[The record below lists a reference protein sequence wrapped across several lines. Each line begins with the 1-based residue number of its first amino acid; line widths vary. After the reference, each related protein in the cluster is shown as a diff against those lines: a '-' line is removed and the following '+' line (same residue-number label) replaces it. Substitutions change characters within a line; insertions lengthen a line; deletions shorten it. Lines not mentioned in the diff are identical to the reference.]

1 MTQKSLP
8 VIRFAVIS
16 LMIAAMI
23 IPGIATAAKVISGGE
38 QRRSM
43 LELRRL
49 STFQQLAARI
59 SSGRFNWSTLPTAL
73 DESFE
78 DQLAGRVAVTQ
89 SVNSVLALG
98 LSHST
103 ADEITIG
110 RDGFW
115 FRTGDSYDMLACA
128 SPAGIDETA
137 ADALEAAYVGLDH
150 RLAAQ
155 GIRLYTLVVPNK
167 AAVYPE
173 GLPPHVASR
182 CLERPYFAERMVQR
196 LRADGMRIAFDLD
209 WFRDYPAERLWDRRN
224 YHWSTGG
231 GMAYMSHEFSD
242 GLLSDL
248 GIEPATIN
256 WLTRRRSE
264 RIDIANRLGVIP
276 MTYDYPYPGI
286 PEAIRRVRNG
296 VEVRGELG
304 DYSAHVNA
312 SALSQVRF
320 FDGRPDG
327 PRAMLIGDSFSKRPD
342 EYFAR
347 HFSETLVVQTNSMGS
362 ALGPG
367 RFDAIIEQYH
377 PDIVL
382 FMFEQAKFEPIL
394 GSDRARSWISAF
406 EPPRQ

>member
-8 VIRFAVIS
+8 FIRFAVIA

-23 IPGIATAAKVISGGE
+23 IPGIATVAKVASGGE

-49 STFQQLAARI
+49 STFQQLGARI
-59 SSGRFNWSTLPTAL
+59 ASGRFDWSTLPGAL
-73 DESFE
+73 DSSFE
-78 DQLAGRVAVTQ
+78 DQLAGRVAITQ
-89 SVNSVLALG
+89 SVNSTLALG

-110 RDGFW
+110 QDGFW

-128 SPAGIDETA
+128 SPSGIDENA
-137 ADALEAAYVGLDH
+137 ASALEAAYLGLDQ
-150 RLAAQ
+150 RMAAQ
-155 GIRLYTLVVPNK
+155 GIQLYMLIVPNK

-173 GLPPHVASR
+173 ELPPHVASR
-182 CLERPYFAERMVQR
+182 CVERPYFAETMAQR
-196 LRADGMRIAFDLD
+196 LRADGVRIAFDLD
-209 WFRDYPAERLWDRRN
+209 WFRTYPAERLWDRRN
-224 YHWSTGG
+224 YHWTTGG
-231 GMAYMSHEFSD
+231 GMAFMSYQFSD

-248 GIEPATIN
+248 DIEPATIN

-264 RIDIANRLGVIP
+264 RIDIANRLGVFP

-286 PEAIRRVRNG
+286 PEAIRGVRNG
-296 VEVRGELG
+296 VEARRVEG

-312 SALSQVRF
+312 SALSQLRF
-320 FDGRPDG
+320 FEGRPDG
-327 PRAMLIGDSFSKRPD
+327 LRAMLIGDSFSKRPD

-362 ALGPG
+362 ALEPG

-382 FMFEQAKFEPIL
+382 FMFEQAKFEPIN

-406 EPPRQ
+406 QPPRQ

>member
-1 MTQKSLP
+1 MTQNSLP
-8 VIRFAVIS
+8 SIRFAVIF

-23 IPGIATAAKVISGGE
+23 IPGIATAAKVASGDE
-38 QRRSM
+38 ARRSA

-49 STFQQLAARI
+49 STFQQLGARI
-59 SSGRFNWSTLPTAL
+59 GSGRFDWSTLPDAL
-73 DESFE
+73 DNSFE

-89 SVNSVLALG
+89 GVNSVLALG

-115 FRTGDSYDMLACA
+115 FRTGDAYDMLACA
-128 SPAGIDETA
+128 SPAGIDEVA
-137 ADALEAAYVGLDH
+137 ASELEAAYAGLDQ
-150 RLAAQ
+150 RMAAQ
-155 GIRLYTLVVPNK
+155 GIRLYMLIVPNK

-173 GLPPHVASR
+173 GLPPHVAGR
-182 CLERPYFAERMVQR
+182 CTERPYYAESLAQR
-196 LRADGMRIAFDLD
+196 LRADGVRIAFDLD
-209 WFRDYPAERLWDRRN
+209 WFRTYPAERLWDRRN
-224 YHWSTGG
+224 YHWTTGG
-231 GMAYMSHEFSD
+231 GMAFMSHQFSE

-248 GIEPATIN
+248 NIEPATIN

-264 RIDIANRLGVIP
+264 RIDIANRLGVVP
-276 MTYDYPYPGI
+276 MTYDYPYPGV

-296 VEVRGELG
+296 VAARGELG

-312 SALSQVRF
+312 SALSQIRF
-320 FDGRPDG
+320 FEGRPEG

-362 ALGPG
+362 ALVPG
-367 RFDAIIEQYH
+367 RFEALIEQYH
-377 PDIVL
+377 PDIVV
-382 FMFEQAKFEPIL
+382 FMFEQAKFEPII

-406 EPPRQ
+406 QPQPQ